1 MFFDLKPG
9 DQFKFLIDGEI
20 YELERIIEYDLTNKA
35 KKKLSEPLFSFKGIN
50 TPKNFINRLQD
61 VKRAFMFKQWKK
73 IN

>member
-1 MFFDLKPG
+1 MLFDIKPG
-9 DQFKFLIDGEI
+9 DQFKFILDGEI
-20 YELERIIEYDLTNKA
+20 YELERIIEYDLTNKT

-50 TPKNFINRLQD
+50 TSKSFINRLQD